1 MVHVYDM
8 YCSPAVCC
16 HSGFSSGASCEIP
29 SVRAVVAAR
38 KAATRSTL
46 QVKGRHGASSPAD
59 AGDGQPSSYDLL
71 IRDCRVDGR
80 AHLVDIAIGGSW
92 IRAVGPHLVA
102 EAALELSA
110 GGRLAS
116 PAFIQPHLHLD
127 KAGVRPLTDVNQS
140 GTLAEAIR
148 LLRGAKRAITADE
161 VARRA
166 GRIIE
171 LAVIAGTAVIRSH
184 VDVDTIG
191 GLTPLNGVLQA
202 ARDHADI
209 CEVQLVA
216 FPQEGLLRDPG
227 ADVLMAAAMQAGAT
241 VVGGMPH
248 WERNPR
254 DAAEHV
260 RICLDLAREHDA
272 DVDMHIDETDDPR
285 SRTLEMLL
293 DATEKYGWQG
303 RVAASHCCAM
313 AAWEA
318 EYTRSM
324 IARAAALDVSVITNP
339 ATNLLLQGRGDGAA
353 PRRGVP
359 PVKDLLAAGVR
370 VACGQDCVHDAFYPF
385 GTADPLQVA
394 LILCHAA
401 QLSTPAEIASGM
413 TMIRSAAAAAIG
425 CQGYGL
431 APGCLAD
438 VVVLDAE
445 TAEEAL
451 RTQAGRRFVIRH
463 GRLVAETSSSRKL
476 HRQEPAHSPSHL
488 NGQVTTMA
496 ETPGQLKE

>member
-1 MVHVYDM
+1 MTDAAGEGHLGGD
-8 YCSPAVCC
+8 SP
-16 HSGFSSGASCEIP
+16 
-29 SVRAVVAAR
+29 
-38 KAATRSTL
+38 L
-46 QVKGRHGASSPAD
+46 D
-59 AGDGQPSSYDLL
+59 AGGDQLSSYDLV
-71 IRDCRVDGR
+71 IRDCRVDDMP
-80 AHLVDIAIGGSW
+80 HLVDIAIKGSR
-92 IRAVGPHLVA
+92 IHKVSPHL
-102 EAALELSA
+102 AAQAQLELA
-110 GGRLAS
+110 ADGRLAS

-127 KAGVRPLTDVNQS
+127 KADAGPLTGVNQS

-148 LLRGAKRAITADE
+148 LLHAAKRAATADE
-161 VARRA
+161 VAQRA

-171 LAVIAGTAVIRSH
+171 LAVMAGTTVIRSH

-191 GLTPLNGVLQA
+191 GLTPLTGVLRA
-202 ARDHADI
+202 AREHADI

-227 ADVLMAAAMQAGAT
+227 ADTLMAAAMRAGAT

-260 RICLDLAREHDA
+260 RICLDLARKHDA
-272 DVDMHIDETDDPR
+272 DVDMHIDETDDPG

-303 RVAASHCCAM
+303 RVSASHCCAM
-313 AAWEA
+313 AVWEP
-318 EYTRSM
+318 EYTSSM
-324 IARAAALDVSVITNP
+324 IARAAALQVNVITNP

-353 PRRGVP
+353 RRRGIP

-385 GTADPLQVA
+385 GTGDPLQVA

-401 QLSTPAEIASGM
+401 QLSTPAEIRSGM

-425 CQGYGL
+425 RQGYGL
-431 APGCLAD
+431 LPGCLAD
-438 VVVLDAE
+438 VVVLEAE

-463 GRLVAETSSSRKL
+463 GRLVAETIASRRL
-476 HRQEPAHSPSHL
+476 QRQ
-488 NGQVTTMA
+488 Q
-496 ETPGQLKE
+496 